1 MKKRMDFTACNDGLL
16 SLVFSGL
23 IEFRFGQQSFPADV
37 TIITGDSMPVIAGDA
52 ILRLGLLFSGA
63 KYGIDVWLFFLWLW
77 KISKTKVR
85 RQK

>member
-1 MKKRMDFTACNDGLL
+1 VKKRMDFTACNDGLL

-63 KYGIDVWLFFLWLW
+63 RMALMSGFFSFGFG
-77 KISKTKVR
+77 KFPK
-85 RQK
+85 QK